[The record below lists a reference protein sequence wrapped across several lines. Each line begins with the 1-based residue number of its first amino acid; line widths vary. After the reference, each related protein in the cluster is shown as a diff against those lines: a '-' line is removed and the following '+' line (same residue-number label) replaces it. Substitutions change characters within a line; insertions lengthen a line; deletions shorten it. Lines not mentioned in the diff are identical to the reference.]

1 MKSIRGFT
9 LIELM
14 IVIVI
19 VAILTAIAVPGYQN
33 QITKSRRADAQGT
46 LQSFAQAMER
56 FYTQNGTYIG
66 AAGGTATS
74 GAPVIFSTKSPVDG
88 TQTYYQL
95 TISSM
100 SATAYTLQA
109 TPTGPQAGDG
119 NMTLNSAGVRFWAN
133 GTW

>member
-1 MKSIRGFT
+1 MRGFT
-9 LIELM
+9 LIEVM
-14 IVIVI
+14 IVVVI
-19 VAILTAIAVPGYQN
+19 VAILVAIAVPGYQN
-33 QITKSRRADAQGT
+33 QITASRRSDAQGT

-74 GAPVIFSTKSPVDG
+74 GAPTIFSTKSPVDG
-88 TQTYYQL
+88 AQTYYQL
-95 TISSM
+95 TISTM
-100 SATAYTLQA
+100 TANSYTLQA
-109 TPTGPQAGDG
+109 TPVNAQAGDG